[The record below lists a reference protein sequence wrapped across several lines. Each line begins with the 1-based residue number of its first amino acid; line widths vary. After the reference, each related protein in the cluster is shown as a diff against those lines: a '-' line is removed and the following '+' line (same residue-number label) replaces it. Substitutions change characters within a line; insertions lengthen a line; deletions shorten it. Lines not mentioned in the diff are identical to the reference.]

1 MGVRIR
7 RAVPED
13 AASVA
18 EVLNSVIAERRYSA
32 LDTPFSVEEERS
44 FIASLSTRKAMFLA
58 ELNGQIVGVQTID
71 AYAKYTSS
79 MQHVGIMGTFVLRD
93 YRGKGIGHALVE
105 RTFSFARECG
115 YEKILIYVRASNEGA
130 LRFYKGL
137 GFEEIGKASKQVKID
152 GEYDD
157 EIFLEYFWS
166 LWRFLRPL
174 GAKESEQ
181 WMRSPRR

>member
-1 MGVRIR
+1 MEIRIR
-7 RAVPED
+7 KAVPED

-44 FIASLSTRKAMFLA
+44 FIASLGPREAMFMA
-58 ELNGQIVGVQTID
+58 EVNGQIVGVQTID
-71 AYAKYTSS
+71 GYAKYTGS

-93 YRGKGIGHALVE
+93 HRRKGIGQTLVE
-105 RTFSFARECG
+105 RTFSFAKRCG

-137 GFEEIGKASKQVKID
+137 GFVEIGRASRQVKID

-157 EIFLEYFWS
+157 EIFLEI
-166 LWRFLRPL
+166 FLEPM
-174 GAKESEQ
+174 AVS
-181 WMRSPRR
+181 